1 MIRINMPP
9 DGNRH
14 ISGKSVYCLYIMLKN
29 HFQGKYDVVKY
40 NWRMRISDSAFNKR
54 KDKYF
59 FERLS
64 EKYKLKEL
72 IYIFISN
79 LVSNQDAWIGEIS
92 DADAID
98 FYRKYL
104 IKLRSINDTFVEDI
118 KNIYYFSKKS
128 NKTLKEI
135 IDYNSSTGTSYLFR
149 LLQSQIITSE
159 TFIILDS
166 FLDIINK
173 YDTDMDNI
181 IWNNYSIKFNAYK
194 KILKI
199 DKETAKTLFKTTVNN
214 CKGN

>member
-9 DGNRH
+9 AGNRH

-72 IYIFISN
+72 IYILISN

-166 FLDIINK
+166 FLDVINK